1 MVVLALVAM
10 RQLAYCKTLA
20 SCLRS
25 GGKLAFACHSCIFE
39 LCMLHVIHR
48 TAILLSAGVR
58 LTTSAMR
65 CPHTQLRLRLGAAE
79 IRDTAAGL
87 IKGLETAANE
97 IESGTAQDALLAWT
111 RATDAVAVG
120 SAEVCL
126 PALVATDAA
135 ARDAGAAAK
144 RRIIDAFGNCYG
156 RKALYDAI
164 KASET
169 TDPLLKRAR
178 DKHVARFEANGLALA
193 DAAAREQVAKLK
205 LELGAESAAME
216 QEINGDASTVALTR
230 DELEGVPA
238 ALVDALPVGDGDKL
252 LVSLKAPTLTPVLQ
266 HARDPAAR
274 RKAYI
279 AGTSRCPENARR
291 LNRVV
296 ALRAQIAG
304 LLGFAS
310 HAEGTLRGNMASSP
324 DEVNAFLDRVVTR
337 LKPKRDEDYA
347 SLLALKRSETP
358 GADAL
363 DPWDTAYFGRQVRES
378 KGIDEEALKPHFP
391 ASEVVPA
398 TIKALGEDLFGFTVR
413 GPLDDAQLWHDD
425 CELYEVAK
433 DDIIVGHVALDLKSR
448 DGKFGHQM
456 VVPLRPALVNG
467 APNCCAVLGNMGDA
481 NGRLRFREVETLLHE
496 LGHVFHALAGAPKPS
511 ILGWAW
517 PMVPWPGGVEMDML
531 EVPSMLTQQFLYA
544 AAASETLSAST
555 RPPRHRR
562 VTGRPRRYA
571 PAVLAKIARPHAE
584 TGASLPSKTIE
595 ALAENRH
602 LLAGLGNARYIAMC
616 RYDMAMHSL
625 APAADVDACGLW
637 PAIYE
642 ETAGFAEAPGTH
654 FASTWYHM
662 CIGYDAG
669 YYSYLWSEVN
679 AVDAYKQFGDEL
691 DAAAGRRFRECVLEP
706 GAAAGG
712 AVMMEAFL
720 GRPFREDAYFER
732 LGVPVSS

>member
-1 MVVLALVAM
+1 
-10 RQLAYCKTLA
+10 
-20 SCLRS
+20 
-25 GGKLAFACHSCIFE
+25 
-39 LCMLHVIHR
+39 MLHSIQR
-48 TAILLSAGVR
+48 TAILLSGAR

-65 CPHTQLRLRLGAAE
+65 CPHTQLSLRLGAAE
-79 IRDTAAGL
+79 IQDTAATL
-87 IKGLETAANE
+87 VSGLETAANK
-97 IESGTAQDALLAWT
+97 IESGNAQDALAVWT

-144 RRIIDAFGNCYG
+144 RSIIDAFGNCYG

-169 TDPLLKRAR
+169 SDALLARAR

-193 DAAAREQVAKLK
+193 DASARDQVSKLK
-205 LELGAESAAME
+205 LELGQECAAME
-216 QEINGDASTVALTR
+216 QTINGDASTVALTR
-230 DELEGVPA
+230 DELAGVPEA
-238 ALVDALPVGDGDKL
+238 FVDALPTDGDKL
-252 LVSLKAPTLTPVLQ
+252 VVSLKAPTLTPVLQ
-266 HARDPAAR
+266 HAKSSAAR

-279 AGTSRCPENARR
+279 AVTSRCPENAKR
-291 LNRVV
+291 LSRFVG
-296 ALRAQIAG
+296 LRAQIAG

-310 HAEGTLRGNMASSP
+310 HAEGTLKGNMASTP
-324 DEVNAFLDRVVTR
+324 AEVNAFLDRVITK
-337 LKPKRDEDYA
+337 LKSRRDEDYA
-347 SLLALKRSETP
+347 SLLALKQQEVP
-358 GADAL
+358 GATSL
-363 DPWDTAYFGRQVRES
+363 DPWDTSYFGRQIRAS

-398 TIKALGEDLFGFTVR
+398 AVKTIGEDLFGFVVR
-413 GPLDDAQLWHDD
+413 GPLDDAQLWHED
-425 CELYEVAK
+425 CELYSVETAEGV
-433 DDIIVGHVALDLKSR
+433 VTGHVALDLKSR

-456 VVPLRPALVNG
+456 VVPLRPALVGG
-467 APNCCAVLGNMGDA
+467 APNVCAVLGNMGDA
-481 NGRLRFREVETLLHE
+481 DGRLRFREVETLLHE

-531 EVPSMLTQQFLYA
+531 EVPSMLTQQFVY
-544 AAASETLSAST
+544 SPS
-555 RPPRHRR
+555 
-562 VTGRPRRYA
+562 
-571 PAVLAKIARPHAE
+571 VLEKIARPHAD
-584 TGASLPSKTIE
+584 TGAPLPGATIE

-602 LLAGLGNARYIAMC
+602 LLAGLGNARYVAQC
-616 RYDMAMHSL
+616 RYDLAMHSL
-625 APAADVDACGLW
+625 TPGDDADACALW
-637 PAIYE
+637 PPIYE
-642 ETAGFAEAPGTH
+642 ATAGFTEAPSTH

-679 AVDAYKQFGDEL
+679 AVDAYLQFGDRL
-691 DAAAGRRFRECVLEP
+691 DADAGRRFRECVLEP

-712 AVMMEAFL
+712 AAMMEAFL

-732 LGVPVSS
+732 LGVPV

>member
-1 MVVLALVAM
+1 
-10 RQLAYCKTLA
+10 
-20 SCLRS
+20 
-25 GGKLAFACHSCIFE
+25 
-39 LCMLHVIHR
+39 MLHTIHR
-48 TAILLSAGVR
+48 AIILLSAAR
-58 LTTSAMR
+58 AMR

-97 IESGTAQDALLAWT
+97 IESGTTQDALLAWT

-126 PALVATDAA
+126 PALIATDAE

-144 RRIIDAFGNCYG
+144 RSIIDSFGNCYG
-156 RKALYDAI
+156 RKTLYDAI

-169 TDPLLKRAR
+169 TDPLLARAR

-216 QEINGDASTVALTR
+216 QTINGDASTVALTR

-310 HAEGTLRGNMASSP
+310 HAEGTLKGNMASSP

-347 SLLALKRSETP
+347 SLLALKRSEMP

-363 DPWDTAYFGRQVRES
+363 DPWDTAYFGRQIRES

-433 DDIIVGHVALDLKSR
+433 EDIIVGHVALDLKSR

-456 VVPLRPALVNG
+456 VVPLRPALVDG
-467 APNCCAVLGNMGDA
+467 QPNCCAVLGNMGDA

-531 EVPSMLTQQFLYA
+531 EVPSMLTQQFVYA

-625 APAADVDACGLW
+625 ASAADVDACGLW
-637 PAIYE
+637 QEIYR
-642 ETAGFAEAPGTH
+642 ETAGFTEAPGTH

-712 AVMMEAFL
+712 AAMMEAFL

>member
-1 MVVLALVAM
+1 
-10 RQLAYCKTLA
+10 
-20 SCLRS
+20 
-25 GGKLAFACHSCIFE
+25 
-39 LCMLHVIHR
+39 MLHAIQR

-87 IKGLETAANE
+87 IKGLETAAND
-97 IESGTAQDALLAWT
+97 IESGNTQDALAAWT

-126 PALVATDAA
+126 PALIATDAA

-144 RRIIDAFGNCYG
+144 RSIIDAFGNCYG
-156 RKALYDAI
+156 RKTLYDAI

-169 TDPLLKRAR
+169 TDPLLARAR
-178 DKHVARFEANGLALA
+178 DKHVARFEANGLALE
-193 DAAAREQVAKLK
+193 DAGARAQVAKLK
-205 LELGAESAAME
+205 LELGAECAAME

-238 ALVDALPVGDGDKL
+238 ALVDALPVGDGEKL

-266 HARDPAAR
+266 HAKDPAAR

-279 AGTSRCPENARR
+279 AGTTRCPENARR

-310 HAEGTLRGNMASSP
+310 HAEGTLKGNMASSP

-347 SLLALKRSETP
+347 SLLALKRSEVP

-413 GPLDDAQLWHDD
+413 GPLDDAKLWHDD

-433 DDIIVGHVALDLKSR
+433 DNIIVGHVALDLKSR

-456 VVPLRPALVNG
+456 VVPLRPALVDG
-467 APNCCAVLGNMGDA
+467 QPNCCAVLGNMGDA

-531 EVPSMLTQQFLYA
+531 EVPSMLTQQFVYA

-625 APAADVDACGLW
+625 ASAADVDACGLW
-637 PAIYE
+637 QEIYR
-642 ETAGFAEAPGTH
+642 ETAGFTEAPGTH

-712 AVMMEAFL
+712 AAMMEAFL

>member
-1 MVVLALVAM
+1 
-10 RQLAYCKTLA
+10 
-20 SCLRS
+20 
-25 GGKLAFACHSCIFE
+25 
-39 LCMLHVIHR
+39 
-48 TAILLSAGVR
+48 
-58 LTTSAMR
+58 MR

-79 IRDTAAGL
+79 IRDTAAAL
-87 IKGLETAANE
+87 VSGLEAAATD
-97 IESGTAQDALLAWT
+97 IESGNAQDALLAWT

-126 PALVATDAA
+126 PALIATDAE

-144 RRIIDAFGNCYG
+144 RSIIDAFGNCYG

-164 KASET
+164 KAAET
-169 TDPLLKRAR
+169 TDPLLARAR
-178 DKHVARFEANGLALA
+178 DKYVARFEANGLALA

-216 QEINGDASTVALTR
+216 QCINGDSSTVALTR

-347 SLLALKRSETP
+347 SLLALKRREVP
-358 GADAL
+358 DADAL

-433 DDIIVGHVALDLKSR
+433 EDIIVGHVALDLKSR

-456 VVPLRPALVNG
+456 VVPLRPALVDG
-467 APNCCAVLGNMGDA
+467 QPNCCAVLGNMGDA

-531 EVPSMLTQQFLYA
+531 EVPSMLTQQFVYA

-712 AVMMEAFL
+712 AAMMEAFL

>member
-1 MVVLALVAM
+1 
-10 RQLAYCKTLA
+10 
-20 SCLRS
+20 
-25 GGKLAFACHSCIFE
+25 
-39 LCMLHVIHR
+39 MLHVIHR

-97 IESGTAQDALLAWT
+97 IESSTAQDALLAWT

-216 QEINGDASTVALTR
+216 QTINGDASTVALTR

-347 SLLALKRSETP
+347 SLLALKRREVP
-358 GADAL
+358 DADAL

-413 GPLDDAQLWHDD
+413 GPLKDAKLWHDD

-456 VVPLRPALVNG
+456 VVPLRPALVDG
-467 APNCCAVLGNMGDA
+467 QPNCCAVLGNMGDA

-531 EVPSMLTQQFLYA
+531 EVPSMLTQQFVYA

-712 AVMMEAFL
+712 AAMMEAFL

>member
-1 MVVLALVAM
+1 M
-10 RQLAYCKTLA
+10 TP
-20 SCLRS
+20 LR
-25 GGKLAFACHSCIFE
+25 
-39 LCMLHVIHR
+39 
-48 TAILLSAGVR
+48 R
-58 LTTSAMR
+58 L
-65 CPHTQLRLRLGAAE
+65 
-79 IRDTAAGL
+79 
-87 IKGLETAANE
+87 N
-97 IESGTAQDALLAWT
+97 
-111 RATDAVAVG
+111 RATPCSREHGISTRGLGVVQRHR
-120 SAEVCL
+120 SALANCL
-126 PALVATDAA
+126 IRSTQ
-135 ARDAGAAAK
+135 
-144 RRIIDAFGNCYG
+144 
-156 RKALYDAI
+156 
-164 KASET
+164 
-169 TDPLLKRAR
+169 
-178 DKHVARFEANGLALA
+178 VARFEANGLALE
-193 DAAAREQVAKLK
+193 DAGARAQVAKLK

-216 QEINGDASTVALTR
+216 QCINGDSSTVALTR

-310 HAEGTLRGNMASSP
+310 HAEGTLKGNMASSP

-347 SLLALKRSETP
+347 SLLALKRREVP

-433 DDIIVGHVALDLKSR
+433 DDVIVGHVALDLKSR

-456 VVPLRPALVNG
+456 VVPLRPALVGG

-531 EVPSMLTQQFLYA
+531 EVPSMLTQQFVYA

-625 APAADVDACGLW
+625 ASAADVDACGLW
-637 PAIYE
+637 QEIYR
-642 ETAGFAEAPGTH
+642 ETAGFTEAPGTH

-712 AVMMEAFL
+712 AAMMEAFL

>member
-1 MVVLALVAM
+1 
-10 RQLAYCKTLA
+10 
-20 SCLRS
+20 
-25 GGKLAFACHSCIFE
+25 
-39 LCMLHVIHR
+39 
-48 TAILLSAGVR
+48 
-58 LTTSAMR
+58 MR

-79 IRDTAAGL
+79 IRDTAAAL
-87 IKGLETAANE
+87 VSGLEAAATD
-97 IESGTAQDALLAWT
+97 IESGNAQDALLAWT

-126 PALVATDAA
+126 PALIATDAE

-144 RRIIDAFGNCYG
+144 RSIIGAFGNCYG
-156 RKALYDAI
+156 RKSLYDAI

-169 TDPLLKRAR
+169 TDPLLERAR

-205 LELGAESAAME
+205 LELGAECAAME
-216 QEINGDASTVALTR
+216 QEINGDSSTVALTC

-266 HARDPAAR
+266 HAKDPAAR

-310 HAEGTLRGNMASSP
+310 HAEGTLKGNMASSP
-324 DEVNAFLDRVVTR
+324 DEVHAFLDRVVTR

-347 SLLALKRSETP
+347 SLLALKRREVP

-413 GPLDDAQLWHDD
+413 GPLDDAKLWHDD

-433 DDIIVGHVALDLKSR
+433 DDVIVGHVALDLKSR

-456 VVPLRPALVNG
+456 VVPLRPALVDG

-531 EVPSMLTQQFLYA
+531 EVPSMLTQQFVYA

-712 AVMMEAFL
+712 AAMMEAFL

>member
-1 MVVLALVAM
+1 
-10 RQLAYCKTLA
+10 
-20 SCLRS
+20 
-25 GGKLAFACHSCIFE
+25 
-39 LCMLHVIHR
+39 MLHAIQR
-48 TAILLSAGVR
+48 TAILLSAGAR

-79 IRDTAAGL
+79 IKDAAAAL
-87 IKGLETAANE
+87 VNNLETAAND
-97 IESGTAQDALLAWT
+97 IESGNTQDALATWM
-111 RATDAVAVG
+111 RATDAVAVD

-164 KASET
+164 KTSET
-169 TDPLLKRAR
+169 TDPLLARAR

-193 DAAAREQVAKLK
+193 DASARAQVAKLK
-205 LELGAESAAME
+205 LELGAEAAAME

-230 DELEGVPA
+230 AELEGVPA

-266 HARDPAAR
+266 HAKDPAAR
-274 RKAYI
+274 RKAYV
-279 AGTSRCPENARR
+279 AGSSRCPENARR

-310 HAEGTLRGNMASSP
+310 HADNVLRGNMASSP

-363 DPWDTAYFGRQVRES
+363 DPWDTAYFGRQIRES

-413 GPLDDAQLWHDD
+413 GPLNDAKLWHDD

-433 DDIIVGHVALDLKSR
+433 DDVIVGHVALDLKSR

-456 VVPLRPALVNG
+456 VVPLRPALVDG
-467 APNCCAVLGNMGDA
+467 QPNCCAVLGNMGDA

-496 LGHVFHALAGAPKPS
+496 LGHVFHALAGGPKPS

-531 EVPSMLTQQFLYA
+531 EVPSMLTQQF
-544 AAASETLSAST
+544 
-555 RPPRHRR
+555 
-562 VTGRPRRYA
+562 VYA

-616 RYDMAMHSL
+616 RFDMAMHSL
-625 APAADVDACGLW
+625 APGDVDACGLW

-712 AVMMEAFL
+712 AAMMEAFL

>member
-1 MVVLALVAM
+1 
-10 RQLAYCKTLA
+10 
-20 SCLRS
+20 
-25 GGKLAFACHSCIFE
+25 
-39 LCMLHVIHR
+39 MLHPIHR
-48 TAILLSAGVR
+48 AIILLTAAR
-58 LTTSAMR
+58 AMR

-79 IRDTAAGL
+79 IRDTAAAL
-87 IKGLETAANE
+87 VSGLEAAATD
-97 IESGTAQDALLAWT
+97 IESGNAQDALAAWT

-144 RRIIDAFGNCYG
+144 RSIIDAFGTCYG

-169 TDPLLKRAR
+169 TDPLLARAR

-205 LELGAESAAME
+205 LELGAECAAME
-216 QEINGDASTVALTR
+216 QEINGDSSTVALTR

-304 LLGFAS
+304 LLGFGS
-310 HAEGTLRGNMASSP
+310 HAEGTLKGNMASSP

-363 DPWDTAYFGRQVRES
+363 DPWDTAYFGRQIRES

-531 EVPSMLTQQFLYA
+531 EVPSMLTQQFVYA

-625 APAADVDACGLW
+625 ASAADVDACGLW
-637 PAIYE
+637 QEIYR
-642 ETAGFAEAPGTH
+642 ETAGFTEAPGTH

-712 AVMMEAFL
+712 AAMMEAFL

>member
-1 MVVLALVAM
+1 
-10 RQLAYCKTLA
+10 
-20 SCLRS
+20 
-25 GGKLAFACHSCIFE
+25 
-39 LCMLHVIHR
+39 
-48 TAILLSAGVR
+48 
-58 LTTSAMR
+58 MR

-79 IRDTAAGL
+79 IRDTAAAL
-87 IKGLETAANE
+87 VSGLEAAATD
-97 IESGTAQDALLAWT
+97 IESGNAQDALLAWT

-126 PALVATDAA
+126 PALIATDAE

-144 RRIIDAFGNCYG
+144 RSIIDAFGNCYG
-156 RKALYDAI
+156 RKTLYDAI
-164 KASET
+164 KAAET
-169 TDPLLKRAR
+169 TDPLLARAR

-193 DAAAREQVAKLK
+193 DVAAREQVAKLK
-205 LELGAESAAME
+205 LELGAECATME
-216 QEINGDASTVALTR
+216 QEINGDSSTVALTR

-296 ALRAQIAG
+296 ALRALIAG

-310 HAEGTLRGNMASSP
+310 HAEGTLKGNMASSP
-324 DEVNAFLDRVVTR
+324 DEVHAFLDRVVTR
-337 LKPKRDEDYA
+337 LNPKRDEDYA
-347 SLLALKRSETP
+347 SLLALKRSEVP

-413 GPLDDAQLWHDD
+413 GPLDDAKLWHDD

-433 DDIIVGHVALDLKSR
+433 DNIIVGHVALDLKSG

-456 VVPLRPALVNG
+456 VVPLRPALVDG
-467 APNCCAVLGNMGDA
+467 QPNCCAVLGNMGDA

-496 LGHVFHALAGAPKPS
+496 LGHVFHALAGGPKPS

-531 EVPSMLTQQFLYA
+531 EVPSMLTQQFVYA

-625 APAADVDACGLW
+625 APAANVDACGLW
-637 PAIYE
+637 PEIYR

-712 AVMMEAFL
+712 AAMMEAFL

>member
-1 MVVLALVAM
+1 
-10 RQLAYCKTLA
+10 
-20 SCLRS
+20 
-25 GGKLAFACHSCIFE
+25 
-39 LCMLHVIHR
+39 MLHPIHR
-48 TAILLSAGVR
+48 AIILLTAAR
-58 LTTSAMR
+58 AMR

-79 IRDTAAGL
+79 IRDTAAAL
-87 IKGLETAANE
+87 VSGLEAAATD
-97 IESGTAQDALLAWT
+97 IESGNAQDALLAWT

-126 PALVATDAA
+126 PALIATDAE

-144 RRIIDAFGNCYG
+144 RSIIDAFGNCYG
-156 RKALYDAI
+156 RKSLYDAI

-169 TDPLLKRAR
+169 TDPLLARAR

-216 QEINGDASTVALTR
+216 QTINGDASTVALTR

-363 DPWDTAYFGRQVRES
+363 DPWDTAYFGRQIRES

-456 VVPLRPALVNG
+456 VVPLRPALVDG
-467 APNCCAVLGNMGDA
+467 QPNCCAVLGNMGDA

-531 EVPSMLTQQFLYA
+531 EVPSMLTQQFVYA

-625 APAADVDACGLW
+625 ASAADVDACGLW
-637 PAIYE
+637 QEIYR
-642 ETAGFAEAPGTH
+642 ETAGFTEAPGTH

-712 AVMMEAFL
+712 AAMMEAFL